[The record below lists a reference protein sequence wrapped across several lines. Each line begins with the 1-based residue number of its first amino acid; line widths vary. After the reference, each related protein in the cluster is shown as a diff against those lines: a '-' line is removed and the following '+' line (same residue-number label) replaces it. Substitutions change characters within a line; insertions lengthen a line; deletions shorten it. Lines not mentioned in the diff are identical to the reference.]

1 MSEIGRSNR
10 GGKWVRPIERDG
22 EGAGAMSDKP
32 IISALTRE
40 ALSKLVGAP
49 VKQDLVEYFII
60 LLKRR
65 GVELTVDLSSERVH
79 ALRRLAAQKRAG
91 EMLQTRAR
99 RMRAANT
106 GK

>member
-10 GGKWVRPIERDG
+10 GGKWVRPVEG
-22 EGAGAMSDKP
+22 EGLGALCDKP

-49 VKQDLVEYFII
+49 VKPDLVEYFII

-65 GVELTVDLSSERVH
+65 GVELTVDLSSERVR

-99 RMRAANT
+99 RLRQR
-106 GK
+106 GRDD